1 MNFISTNI
9 FDDIQTNFPDKLNDN
24 IYLEDEDSAQQLK
37 NLQKLEITH
46 VIVAGN
52 FLQEKYPNVNC
63 DLNLYFSS

>member
-24 IYLEDEDSAQQLK
+24 IYLGDEHSAQQLK

-63 DLNLYFSS
+63 NLNLYFSS